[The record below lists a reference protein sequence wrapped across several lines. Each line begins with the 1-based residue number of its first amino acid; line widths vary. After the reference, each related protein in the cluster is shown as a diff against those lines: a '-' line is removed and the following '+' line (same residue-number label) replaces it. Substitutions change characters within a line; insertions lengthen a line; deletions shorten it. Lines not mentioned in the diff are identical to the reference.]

1 MAATPCDW
9 ASAWIWL
16 PTVLSSGSNTRTLAP
31 RLMSACASASSVASL
46 PWALSILKSDD
57 PYPAALKALVRYG
70 RSKFTYRVED
80 VVSGR
85 MTPTIPLPALNRP
98 DSWLIAEKLLSNDV
112 RLRPDG
118 TVAAAL
124 DEAGAEE
131 LGVLLPQATAMPA
144 IPSTAPHLVAR
155 VTVLEPVVSVRMLRP
170 PTRYTA
176 NLCCRSDAPIG
187 GPGLWWAPSAA
198 SSSLS
203 WSARASAPR
212 MPARSEKAPA
222 TTSACAGTEKARRA
236 IDSRMALRSTSPA
249 RASSPPMMIICGLSK
264 LQRLARATPMWRPP
278 SVMTRRQPMSPS
290 LLSRTRSST
299 VRSS

>member
-31 RLMSACASASSVASL
+31 RVMSACASASSVASL

-57 PYPAALKALVRYG
+57 PYPAALKALV
-70 RSKFTYRVED
+70 
-80 VVSGR
+80 
-85 MTPTIPLPALNRP
+85 
-98 DSWLIAEKLLSNDV
+98 
-112 RLRPDG
+112 
-118 TVAAAL
+118 
-124 DEAGAEE
+124 
-131 LGVLLPQATAMPA
+131 MPA

-203 WSARASAPR
+203 WSARATP
-212 MPARSEKAPA
+212 P
-222 TTSACAGTEKARRA
+222 TCLLYTSDAA
-236 IDSRMALRSTSPA
+236 DD
-249 RASSPPMMIICGLSK
+249 
-264 LQRLARATPMWRPP
+264 
-278 SVMTRRQPMSPS
+278 
-290 LLSRTRSST
+290 LLC
-299 VRSS
+299 VDLGG